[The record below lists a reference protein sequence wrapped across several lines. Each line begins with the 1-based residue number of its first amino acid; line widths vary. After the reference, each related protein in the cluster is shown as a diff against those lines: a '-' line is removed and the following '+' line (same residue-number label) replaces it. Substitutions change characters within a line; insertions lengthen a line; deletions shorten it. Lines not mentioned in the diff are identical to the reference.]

1 MKKTIIFLFTFF
13 IFIRLSAQGYDCSTA
28 KPFCLGGTYTYPATT
43 GVMSPNPWPAYP
55 NYGCLMAIPNP
66 AWYYMKVGNPGDF
79 VIHISSNTSFM
90 DLDFVCW
97 GPFTSPV
104 LACMDSL
111 ITGNCTGNLCA
122 SGTCPD
128 NTGSCGNPTFYPSGN
143 IVDCDFS
150 ADAAVDCHIYGA
162 FSDQYYIVLITNYSD
177 ESGNIIFTQTNAGQP
192 GAGTTDCSIMQG
204 HIHNNG
210 PLCDGD
216 TLKLYTD
223 TIPGAS
229 YSWVGPAG
237 WTSYQQNP
245 IRPNVNAA
253 MAGYYYCVA
262 LIGSQLSPIDSTLVI
277 VNSLTTGTIS
287 GITTVSQGQQNVHY
301 SVSPIPG
308 ADSYVWSLPI
318 GVNGTSNTNSIN
330 VNFSDFAQSGAI
342 KVKGHNSCGDGSY
355 SSLNVLVHLNVAIYV
370 NTGSEFIVYPS
381 PVGLKASISYV
392 LKTNQKFTLDIYD
405 ITGRKIKEIVNTY
418 QQSGE
423 HLITLDTSDLTQ
435 GVYLLKA
442 TADESFQTVKFNVVH

>member
-1 MKKTIIFLFTFF
+1 
-13 IFIRLSAQGYDCSTA
+13 
-28 KPFCLGGTYTYPATT
+28 
-43 GVMSPNPWPAYP
+43 
-55 NYGCLMAIPNP
+55 
-66 AWYYMKVGNPGDF
+66 MKVGNPGDF
-79 VIHISSNTSFM
+79 VIHISANASFM

-104 LACMDSL
+104 IACMDSL
-111 ITGNCTGNLCA
+111 LTGNCIGSLCA
-122 SGTCPD
+122 GGSCCD
-128 NTGSCGNPTFYPSGN
+128 NTGPCMIPNFYPSGN
-143 IVDCDFS
+143 IVDCSMS
-150 ADAAVDCHIYGA
+150 ADATEDCHIIGTLTG
-162 FSDQYYIVLITNYSD
+162 QYYIVLVTNYSD
-177 ESGNIIFTQTNAGQP
+177 LPDNIIFTQTNAGQS

-204 HIHNNG
+204 QIHNNG
-210 PLCDGD
+210 SLCDGD

-277 VNSLTTGTIS
+277 VSSLPPATPGAIS
-287 GITTVSQGQQNVHY
+287 GITTVSQGQQNVNY

-308 ADSYVWSLPI
+308 ADSYIWSLPI
-318 GVNGTSNTNSIN
+318 GVNGTSNINSIN
-330 VNFSDFAQSGAI
+330 VYFSAFAQSGAV

-355 SSLNVLVHLNVAIYV
+355 SSLNVLVHLNVVIYV

-381 PVGLKASISYV
+381 PVGLKASISYK
-392 LKTNQKFTLDIYD
+392 LKADQKFTLDIYD

-423 HLITLDTSDLTQ
+423 HHITLDTSDLIQ
-435 GVYLLKA
+435 GVYFLKA